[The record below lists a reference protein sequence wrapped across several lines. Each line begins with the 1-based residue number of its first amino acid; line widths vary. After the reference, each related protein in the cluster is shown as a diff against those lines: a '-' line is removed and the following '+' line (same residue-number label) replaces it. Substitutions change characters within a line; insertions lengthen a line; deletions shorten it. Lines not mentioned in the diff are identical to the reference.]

1 MSGEGRGGARRL
13 EWTVDPVIAAAVSAL
28 GPNARRL
35 LDSHLIFAPQ
45 TAVVAAAGWEAH
57 ATEMRELPNVAML
70 KVEWRRA
77 RPHFSLHFRSGVRW
91 EGHRL
96 VMPCTLPNTVVAAFR
111 LKPLRGIAD
120 HPLFEGVV
128 VSSARKEDAQRIVI
142 EARRRPETRIS
153 EIVSTG
159 ADTPLE
165 LYDTLRALGL
175 VEVCRVAS
183 EAIRRL
189 GRDQLQSLLDRLCA
203 CAATGR
209 TDIPILD
216 VFGHPPS
223 GIMAMSLHFADGA
236 LTTSCSFHNGRF
248 RTGRMTCHGGS
259 RSLATCFSSGMFPL
273 YMGIGPGYS
282 VRKPVRPTWTVDEM
296 QRDDAR
302 RRELAA
308 LAMRAA

>member
-1 MSGEGRGGARRL
+1 M
-13 EWTVDPVIAAAVSAL
+13 EWTVDPVIAAAVLAL

-35 LDSHLIFAPQ
+35 LDSHLVFAPQ

-57 ATEMRELPNVAML
+57 ATEMRGLADVAML

-96 VMPCTLPNTVVAAFR
+96 VMPCALPDTVIAAFR
-111 LKPLRGIAD
+111 LKSLRDIAD

-128 VSSARKEDAQRIVI
+128 ISSARREDAQRIVI
-142 EARRRPETRIS
+142 ETRRRPEMRLAD
-153 EIVSTG
+153 IVSTG
-159 ADTPLE
+159 FDTPLDP
-165 LYDTLRALGL
+165 YDTLRALG
-175 VEVCRVAS
+175 VGEVCRVAS
-183 EAIRRL
+183 EAMRRL
-189 GRDQLQSLLDRLCA
+189 GRDHLQSLLARLCA

-209 TDIPILD
+209 TEIPILD

-223 GIMAMSLHFADGA
+223 GIVAMSLHLADGA
-236 LTTSCSFHNGRF
+236 LTTSCGFHNGRF
-248 RTGRMTCHGGS
+248 RTGRMICHGGS

-273 YMGIGPGYS
+273 YKGIGPGYN
-282 VRKPVRPTWTVDEM
+282 VRKPVRPTWTIDEM
-296 QRDDAR
+296 QKDDAR

-308 LAMRAA
+308 LATRAA